1 MEKRTFN
8 TDNKKITVY
17 PAMAENKPV
26 IYLTT
31 YNDDGGEVYAELQ
44 KPDCPDFT
52 LVTISGLNWE
62 AELSPWTA
70 GDLFKYSE
78 MFTGGADVYLKLLT
92 EEIMPQAE
100 NMPPGKIAWR
110 GLAGYSLAGLFTVYA
125 LYKTDLF
132 SRAAS
137 MSGSLWY
144 PGFKDFAL
152 AHNMAKVPEYM
163 YFSLGDKEARA
174 RNQYLKTV
182 QQCTEEL
189 AAHYRSLDINTFYEL
204 NPGGHY
210 RDIIKR
216 SAAGIKWLLTQ

>member
-1 MEKRTFN
+1 MFTF
-8 TDNKKITVY
+8 TSYNKKITVY
-17 PAMAENKPV
+17 PALEENRPV

-31 YNDDGGEVYAELQ
+31 YNDDGSEVYAELQ
-44 KPDCPDFT
+44 KGGCPDFT
-52 LVTISGLNWE
+52 LVTVSGLNWE
-62 AELSPWTA
+62 AELSPWAA
-70 GDLFKYSE
+70 GNLFKYSE
-78 MFTGGADVYLKLLT
+78 MFT
-92 EEIMPQAE
+92 
-100 NMPPGKIAWR
+100 
-110 GLAGYSLAGLFTVYA
+110 VYA
-125 LYKTDLF
+125 LHKTDLF

-152 AHNMAKVPEYM
+152 QNTLCKAPQHLYL
-163 YFSLGDKEARA
+163 SLGDKEARA

-189 AAHYRSLDINTFYEL
+189 AAHYRNLGINTCYEL

-210 RDIIKR
+210 RNIISR

>member
-1 MEKRTFN
+1 MQNKIFTI
-8 TDNKKITVY
+8 DNKKITGY
-17 PAMAENKPV
+17 PALAENKPV

-31 YNDDGGEVYAELQ
+31 YNDDGGEVYTELQ
-44 KPDCPDFT
+44 KLGCPDFT
-52 LVTISGLNWE
+52 LVTVSGLNWE
-62 AELSPWTA
+62 AELSPWAA
-70 GDLFKYSE
+70 GNLFKYSE
-78 MFTGGADVYLKLLT
+78 MFTGGADAYLQFLT
-92 EEIMPQAE
+92 QQVLPQAE
-100 NMPPGKIAWR
+100 AGLNRILWR

-152 AHNMAKVPEYM
+152 KNTLCKSPQHLYL
-163 YFSLGDKEARA
+163 SLGDKEARA

-189 AAHYRSLDINTFYEL
+189 AAHYRSLGINTFYEL

-216 SAAGIKWLLTQ
+216 RAAGIKWLLTQ

>member
-1 MEKRTFN
+1 MFTFTN
-8 TDNKKITVY
+8 DNKKITVY
-17 PAMAENKPV
+17 PALAENRPV

-31 YNDDGGEVYAELQ
+31 YNDDGGEVYAEVQ
-44 KPDCPDFT
+44 KGGCPDFT
-52 LVTISGLNWE
+52 LVTVSGLNWE
-62 AELSPWTA
+62 AELSPWAA
-70 GDLFKYSE
+70 GNLFKYSE
-78 MFTGGADVYLKLLT
+78 MFTGGANAYLQFLT
-92 EEIMPQAE
+92 QQVLPQAE
-100 NMPPGKIAWR
+100 AGLNGVLWR

-152 AHNMAKVPEYM
+152 QNTLCKAPQHL

-189 AAHYRSLDINTFYEL
+189 AAHYRSLGINTFYEL

-210 RDIIKR
+210 RNIISR

>member
-1 MEKRTFN
+1 MEKQTFN
-8 TDNKKITVY
+8 TDKKKITLY
-17 PAMAENKPV
+17 PALAENKPV

-31 YNDDGGEVYAELQ
+31 YNDDCGEVYDELQ
-44 KPDCPDFT
+44 KLGCPDFT

-62 AELSPWTA
+62 AELSPWAA
-70 GDLFKYSE
+70 GNLFKYSE
-78 MFTGGADVYLKLLT
+78 MFTGGADAYLQFLT
-92 EEIMPQAE
+92 QQVLPQAE
-100 NMPPGKIAWR
+100 AGLNGILWR

-152 AHNMAKVPEYM
+152 QNTLCKTPQHLH
-163 YFSLGDKEARA
+163 FSLGDKEARA
-174 RNQYLKTV
+174 RNKYLKTV

-189 AAHYRSLDINTFYEL
+189 ATHYRSLGINTCYEL

-210 RDIIKR
+210 CDIIKR

>member
-1 MEKRTFN
+1 MFTFTSN
-8 TDNKKITVY
+8 NKKITVY
-17 PAMAENKPV
+17 PALAENRPV

-31 YNDDGGEVYAELQ
+31 YNDDGEVYAQ
-44 KPDCPDFT
+44 VRPDFT

-70 GDLFKYSE
+70 GNLFKYSE
-78 MFTGGADVYLKLLT
+78 MFTGGADTYLQFLT
-92 EEIMPQAE
+92 QQVLPQAE
-100 NMPPGKIAWR
+100 AGLNGILWR

-152 AHNMAKVPEYM
+152 QNTLCKTPQYL
-163 YFSLGDKEARA
+163 YLSLGDKEARA
-174 RNQYLKTV
+174 HNQYLKTV

-210 RDIIKR
+210 RNIISR

>member
-1 MEKRTFN
+1 MQNKIFTI
-8 TDNKKITVY
+8 DNKKITAY
-17 PAMAENKPV
+17 PALAENRPV
-26 IYLTT
+26 IYLTN
-31 YNDDGGEVYAELQ
+31 YNDDSSEIYTQVQKGG
-44 KPDCPDFT
+44 CPYFT
-52 LVTISGLNWE
+52 LVTVSGLNWE
-62 AELSPWTA
+62 AELSPWAA
-70 GDLFKYSE
+70 GNLFKYSE
-78 MFTGGADVYLKLLT
+78 MFTGSANAYLQFLT
-92 EEIMPQAE
+92 QQVLPQAE
-100 NMPPGKIAWR
+100 AGLNGILWR
-110 GLAGYSLAGLFTVYA
+110 GLAGYSLAGLFTIYA

-152 AHNMAKVPEYM
+152 QNTLRIAPQHL

-189 AAHYRSLDINTFYEL
+189 AAHYRSLGINTCYEL

-210 RDIIKR
+210 RNIISR

>member
-1 MEKRTFN
+1 MEKQTFN

-17 PAMAENKPV
+17 HALAENRPV

-44 KPDCPDFT
+44 KGGCPDFT
-52 LVTISGLNWE
+52 LITVSGLNWE
-62 AELSPWTA
+62 AELSPWAA
-70 GDLFKYSE
+70 GNLFKYSE
-78 MFTGGADVYLKLLT
+78 MFTGGADDYLQFLT
-92 EEIMPQAE
+92 QQVLPQAE
-100 NMPPGKIAWR
+100 AGLNGILWR

-144 PGFKDFAL
+144 PNFKDFAL
-152 AHNMAKVPEYM
+152 QSALCKTPQYL
-163 YFSLGDKEARA
+163 YLSLGDKEARA

-189 AAHYRSLDINTFYEL
+189 AAHYRSLGINTCYEL

-210 RDIIKR
+210 CNIISR

>member
-1 MEKRTFN
+1 MEKQTFN
-8 TDNKKITVY
+8 TDNKKITLY
-17 PAMAENKPV
+17 PALAENKPV

-31 YNDDGGEVYAELQ
+31 YNDDGGDVYTELQ
-44 KPDCPDFT
+44 KQGCPDFT

-62 AELSPWTA
+62 AELSPWEA
-70 GDLFKYSE
+70 GGLFKYSE
-78 MFTGGADVYLKLLT
+78 MFTGGANAYLQFLT
-92 EEIMPQAE
+92 QQVLPQAE
-100 NMPPGKIAWR
+100 ANLSSVLWR
-110 GLAGYSLAGLFTVYA
+110 GLTGYSLAGLFTIYA

-132 SRAAS
+132 NRAAS

-152 AHNMAKVPEYM
+152 QNTLCKTPQHLYL
-163 YFSLGDKEARA
+163 SLGDKEARA

-189 AAHYRSLDINTFYEL
+189 AAHYRSLGINTFYEL

-210 RDIIKR
+210 RDIISR
-216 SAAGIKWLLTQ
+216 SGAGIKWLLTQ

>member
-1 MEKRTFN
+1 MEKQTFN

-17 PAMAENKPV
+17 PAMAENRPV

-44 KPDCPDFT
+44 KGGCPDFT
-52 LVTISGLNWE
+52 LVTVSGLNWE
-62 AELSPWTA
+62 AELSPWSA
-70 GDLFKYSE
+70 GNLFKYSE
-78 MFTGGADVYLKLLT
+78 MFTGGADAYLQFLT
-92 EEIMPQAE
+92 QQVLPQAE
-100 NMPPGKIAWR
+100 TGLNGILWR
-110 GLAGYSLAGLFTVYA
+110 ELAGYSLAGLFTVYA

-152 AHNMAKVPEYM
+152 KNTLRIAPQHL

-174 RNQYLKTV
+174 RNQYLKSV

-189 AAHYRSLDINTFYEL
+189 AAYYRSLGINTCYEL

-210 RDIIKR
+210 RDIISR

>member
-1 MEKRTFN
+1 MEKQTFN
-8 TDNKKITVY
+8 TDKKKITLY
-17 PAMAENKPV
+17 PALAENKPV

-62 AELSPWTA
+62 AELSPWAA
-70 GDLFKYSE
+70 GNLFKYSE
-78 MFTGGADVYLKLLT
+78 MFTGGADSYLQFLT
-92 EEIMPQAE
+92 QQVIPQAE
-100 NMPPGKIAWR
+100 AGLNGVLWR

-152 AHNMAKVPEYM
+152 QNTLCKTPQHL

-189 AAHYRSLDINTFYEL
+189 AVHYHSLGINTFYEL

-210 RDIIKR
+210 RDIISR

>member
-1 MEKRTFN
+1 MEKQTFN
-8 TDNKKITVY
+8 TDKKKITLY
-17 PAMAENKPV
+17 PALAENKPV

-31 YNDDGGEVYAELQ
+31 YNDDGGEVYDELQ
-44 KPDCPDFT
+44 KQGCPDFT
-52 LVTISGLNWE
+52 LVTVSGLNWE
-62 AELSPWTA
+62 AELSPWAA
-70 GDLFKYSE
+70 GNLFKYSE
-78 MFTGGADVYLKLLT
+78 MFTGGADAYLQFLT
-92 EEIMPQAE
+92 QQVLPQAE
-100 NMPPGKIAWR
+100 AGLNGILWR

-125 LYKTDLF
+125 LYKTNLF
-132 SRAAS
+132 NRAAS

-144 PGFKDFAL
+144 PGFKDFSVKNAL
-152 AHNMAKVPEYM
+152 RKVPDYL
-163 YFSLGDKEARA
+163 YLSLGDKEART

-189 AAHYRSLDINTFYEL
+189 AAHYSSLGINTCYEL

>member
-1 MEKRTFN
+1 MFTFESH
-8 TDNKKITVY
+8 NKKITVY
-17 PAMAENKPV
+17 PALAENKPV

-31 YNDDGGEVYAELQ
+31 YNDNGGEVYAEVQ
-44 KPDCPDFT
+44 KDGCPDFT
-52 LVTISGLNWE
+52 LVTVSGLNWE
-62 AELSPWTA
+62 AELSPWAA
-70 GDLFKYSE
+70 GNLFKYSE
-78 MFTGGADVYLKLLT
+78 MFTGGANAYLQFLT
-92 EEIMPQAE
+92 QQVLPQAE
-100 NMPPGKIAWR
+100 ANLNGILWR

-152 AHNMAKVPEYM
+152 QNTLRIAPQHL

-189 AAHYRSLDINTFYEL
+189 AAHYRSLGINTCYEL

-210 RDIIKR
+210 RDIISR
-216 SAAGIKWLLTQ
+216 SGAGIKWLLTQ

>member
-1 MEKRTFN
+1 MEKQTFN
-8 TDNKKITVY
+8 TDKKKITLY
-17 PAMAENKPV
+17 PALAENRPV

-31 YNDDGGEVYAELQ
+31 YNDDGGEVYAEVQ
-44 KPDCPDFT
+44 KDGCPDFT
-52 LVTISGLNWE
+52 LVTVSGLNWE

-70 GDLFKYSE
+70 GNLFKYSE
-78 MFTGGADVYLKLLT
+78 MFTGGANAYLQILT
-92 EEIMPQAE
+92 QQVLPHAE
-100 NMPPGKIAWR
+100 AGLNGILWR

-125 LYKTDLF
+125 MYKTDLF

-152 AHNMAKVPEYM
+152 KNTLRIAPQHL

-189 AAHYRSLDINTFYEL
+189 AAHYRSLGINTFYEL

-210 RDIIKR
+210 RNIISR
-216 SAAGIKWLLTQ
+216 SGAGIKWLLTQ

>member
-1 MEKRTFN
+1 MGKQTFN
-8 TDNKKITVY
+8 TDNKKITLY
-17 PAMAENKPV
+17 PALAENKPV

-31 YNDDGGEVYAELQ
+31 YNDDGGEVYDELQ
-44 KPDCPDFT
+44 KQGCPDFT

-62 AELSPWTA
+62 AELSPWAA
-70 GDLFKYSE
+70 GGLFKYSE
-78 MFTGGADVYLKLLT
+78 MFTGGADAYLQFLT
-92 EEIMPQAE
+92 QQVLPHAE
-100 NMPPGKIAWR
+100 AGLNGILWR

-125 LYKTDLF
+125 LYKTELF

-152 AHNMAKVPEYM
+152 QNTLCKTPQHL

-182 QQCTEEL
+182 QQCTKEL
-189 AAHYRSLDINTFYEL
+189 AAYYRSLGINTCYEL

-210 RDIIKR
+210 RDITSR

>member
-1 MEKRTFN
+1 MEKQTFN

-31 YNDDGGEVYAELQ
+31 YNDDGGDVYAELQ
-44 KPDCPDFT
+44 KLGCPDFT
-52 LVTISGLNWE
+52 MVTVSGLNWE

-70 GDLFKYSE
+70 GNLFKYSE
-78 MFTGGADVYLKLLT
+78 MFTGSADAYLQFLT
-92 EEIMPQAE
+92 QQVLPQAE
-100 NMPPGKIAWR
+100 AGLNRILWR

-152 AHNMAKVPEYM
+152 QSTLCIAPQHLYL
-163 YFSLGDKEARA
+163 SLGDKEARA

-210 RDIIKR
+210 RNIISR

>member
-1 MEKRTFN
+1 MEKQTFN
-8 TDNKKITVY
+8 TDKKKITLY
-17 PAMAENKPV
+17 PALAKNKPV

-31 YNDDGGEVYAELQ
+31 YNDDGGEVYAQIQ
-44 KPDCPDFT
+44 KGSCPDFT
-52 LVTISGLNWE
+52 LVTVSGLNWE
-62 AELSPWTA
+62 AELSPWAA
-70 GDLFKYSE
+70 GNLFKYSE
-78 MFTGGADVYLKLLT
+78 MFTGSANAYLQFLT
-92 EEIMPQAE
+92 QQVLPQAE
-100 NMPPGKIAWR
+100 AGLNGILWR
-110 GLAGYSLAGLFTVYA
+110 GLAGYSLAGLFTIYA

-152 AHNMAKVPEYM
+152 KNTLRIAPQHL

-189 AAHYRSLDINTFYEL
+189 AAHYRSLGINTCYEL

-210 RDIIKR
+210 RDIISR
-216 SAAGIKWLLTQ
+216 SGAGIKWLLTQ

>member
-44 KPDCPDFT
+44 KQGCPDFT
-52 LVTISGLNWE
+52 LVTVSGLNWE
-62 AELSPWTA
+62 AELSPWAA
-70 GDLFKYSE
+70 GNLFKYSE
-78 MFTGGADVYLKLLT
+78 MFTGGADAYLQFLT
-92 EEIMPQAE
+92 QQVLPQAE
-100 NMPPGKIAWR
+100 AGLNGILWR

-152 AHNMAKVPEYM
+152 QNTLCKTPQYL
-163 YFSLGDKEARA
+163 YLSLGDKEARA
-174 RNQYLKTV
+174 HNQYLKTV

-210 RDIIKR
+210 RNIISR
-216 SAAGIKWLLTQ
+216 IAAGIKWLLTQ

>member
-1 MEKRTFN
+1 MFTF
-8 TDNKKITVY
+8 TSGNKKITVY
-17 PAMAENKPV
+17 PALAENRPV

-31 YNDDGGEVYAELQ
+31 YNDDGGEVYAQVQ
-44 KPDCPDFT
+44 KGGCPDFT

-62 AELSPWTA
+62 AELSPWAA
-70 GDLFKYSE
+70 GNLFKYSE
-78 MFTGGADVYLKLLT
+78 MFTGGADAYLQFLT
-92 EEIMPQAE
+92 QKVLPHAE
-100 NMPPGKIAWR
+100 AGLNGILWR
-110 GLAGYSLAGLFTVYA
+110 GLAGYSLAGLFTVYT

-137 MSGSLWY
+137 ISGSLWY

-152 AHNMAKVPEYM
+152 QSAICKTPQYL

-189 AAHYRSLDINTFYEL
+189 AAHYRSLGINTCYEL

-210 RDIIKR
+210 RDIISR
-216 SAAGIKWLLTQ
+216 SGAGIKWLLTQ

>member
-1 MEKRTFN
+1 MEKQTFN
-8 TDNKKITVY
+8 TDNKKIMVY
-17 PAMAENKPV
+17 PALAENRPV

-44 KPDCPDFT
+44 KGGCPDFT
-52 LVTISGLNWE
+52 LVTVSGFNWE
-62 AELSPWTA
+62 AELSPWAA
-70 GDLFKYSE
+70 GNLFKYSE
-78 MFTGGADVYLKLLT
+78 MFTGGADAYLQFLT
-92 EEIMPQAE
+92 QQVLPQAE
-100 NMPPGKIAWR
+100 TGLNGILWR

-152 AHNMAKVPEYM
+152 QSAICKTPQHLYL
-163 YFSLGDKEARA
+163 SLGDKEARA
-174 RNQYLKTV
+174 RNQYLKSV

-189 AAHYRSLDINTFYEL
+189 AAYYRSLGINTCYEL

-210 RDIIKR
+210 RDIISR

>member
-1 MEKRTFN
+1 MEKQTFN

-31 YNDDGGEVYAELQ
+31 YNDDGGDVYAELQ
-44 KPDCPDFT
+44 KLGCPDFT

-62 AELSPWTA
+62 AELSPWAA

-78 MFTGGADVYLKLLT
+78 MFTGGAVAYLQFLT
-92 EEIMPQAE
+92 QQVLPQTEA
-100 NMPPGKIAWR
+100 NLNGILWR

-152 AHNMAKVPEYM
+152 QNTLYIAPQHL

-189 AAHYRSLDINTFYEL
+189 AAHYRSLGINTCYEL

-210 RDIIKR
+210 RDIISR
-216 SAAGIKWLLTQ
+216 SAAGIKWILTQ

>member
-1 MEKRTFN
+1 MEKQTFN
-8 TDNKKITVY
+8 TDKKKITLY
-17 PAMAENKPV
+17 PALAENRPV

-31 YNDDGGEVYAELQ
+31 YNNDGGEIYAEIQ
-44 KPDCPDFT
+44 KGSYTDFT

-62 AELSPWTA
+62 AELSPWAA
-70 GDLFKYSE
+70 GGLFKYSE
-78 MFTGGADVYLKLLT
+78 MFTGGADAYLQFLT
-92 EEIMPQAE
+92 QQVIPQVEAGL
-100 NMPPGKIAWR
+100 NGILWR
-110 GLAGYSLAGLFTVYA
+110 GLAGYSLAGLFTAYA

-152 AHNMAKVPEYM
+152 QNTLCKTPQHLYL
-163 YFSLGDKEARA
+163 SLGDKEART

-189 AAHYRSLDINTFYEL
+189 AAHYRSLGINTCYEL

-210 RDIIKR
+210 RNIISR

>member
-1 MEKRTFN
+1 MEKQTFN
-8 TDNKKITVY
+8 TDNKKITLY
-17 PAMAENKPV
+17 PALAENKPV

-31 YNDDGGEVYAELQ
+31 YNDDGGEVYDELQ
-44 KPDCPDFT
+44 KQGCPDFT
-52 LVTISGLNWE
+52 LVTVSGLNWE

-70 GDLFKYSE
+70 GNLFKYSE
-78 MFTGGADVYLKLLT
+78 MFTGGADAYLQFLT
-92 EEIMPQAE
+92 QQVLPHAE
-100 NMPPGKIAWR
+100 AGLNGILWR

-125 LYKTDLF
+125 MYKTDLF

-152 AHNMAKVPEYM
+152 KNTLRIAPQHL
-163 YFSLGDKEARA
+163 YFSLGDKEERA

-189 AAHYRSLDINTFYEL
+189 AAHYRSLGINTCYEL

-210 RDIIKR
+210 RDIISR

>member
-1 MEKRTFN
+1 MEKQTFN

-17 PAMAENKPV
+17 PALAENKPV

-31 YNDDGGEVYAELQ
+31 YNDDGGEVYAEIQ
-44 KPDCPDFT
+44 KGSCPDFT
-52 LVTISGLNWE
+52 LVTVSGLNWE
-62 AELSPWTA
+62 AELSPWAA
-70 GDLFKYSE
+70 GNLFKYSE
-78 MFTGGADVYLKLLT
+78 MFTGGADAYLQFLT
-92 EEIMPQAE
+92 QQVIPHAE
-100 NMPPGKIAWR
+100 AGLNGILWR

-125 LYKTDLF
+125 MYKTDLF

-152 AHNMAKVPEYM
+152 KNTLRIAPQHL

-189 AAHYRSLDINTFYEL
+189 AAHYRSLGINTCYEL

-210 RDIIKR
+210 RDIISR
-216 SAAGIKWLLTQ
+216 SGAGIKWLLTQ

>member
-1 MEKRTFN
+1 MFTF
-8 TDNKKITVY
+8 TSGNKKITVY
-17 PAMAENKPV
+17 PALAENRPV

-31 YNDDGGEVYAELQ
+31 YNDDGSEVYAEVQ
-44 KPDCPDFT
+44 KGGCPDFT
-52 LVTISGLNWE
+52 LVTVSGLNWE
-62 AELSPWTA
+62 AELSPWAA
-70 GDLFKYSE
+70 GNLFKYSE
-78 MFTGGADVYLKLLT
+78 MFTGAADVYLQFLT
-92 EEIMPQAE
+92 QQVLPQAE
-100 NMPPGKIAWR
+100 AGLNGILWR

-132 SRAAS
+132 IRAAS

-152 AHNMAKVPEYM
+152 QNTLYIAPQHL

-189 AAHYRSLDINTFYEL
+189 AAHYRSLGINTCYEL

-210 RDIIKR
+210 RDIISR
-216 SAAGIKWLLTQ
+216 SAAGIKWILTQ

>member
-1 MEKRTFN
+1 MGKQTFN
-8 TDNKKITVY
+8 TDNKKITLY
-17 PAMAENKPV
+17 PALAENKPV

-31 YNDDGGEVYAELQ
+31 YNDDGGEVYDELQ
-44 KPDCPDFT
+44 KQGCPDFT

-62 AELSPWTA
+62 AELSPWAA
-70 GDLFKYSE
+70 GGLFKYSE
-78 MFTGGADVYLKLLT
+78 MFTGGAGTYLQFLT
-92 EEIMPQAE
+92 QQIIPQAE
-100 NMPPGKIAWR
+100 ANLNGILWR

-132 SRAAS
+132 SCAAS

-152 AHNMAKVPEYM
+152 QNTLCKTPQHLYL
-163 YFSLGDKEARA
+163 SLGDKEARA
-174 RNQYLKTV
+174 RNQYLKSV

-189 AAHYRSLDINTFYEL
+189 AAHYRSLGINTFYEL

-210 RDIIKR
+210 RNIISR

>member
-1 MEKRTFN
+1 MEKQTFN
-8 TDNKKITVY
+8 TDKKKITLY
-17 PAMAENKPV
+17 PALVENKPV

-31 YNDDGGEVYAELQ
+31 YNDDGGEVYDELQ
-44 KPDCPDFT
+44 KQGCPDFT

-62 AELSPWTA
+62 AELSPWA
-70 GDLFKYSE
+70 SGDLFKYSE
-78 MFTGGADVYLKLLT
+78 MFTGGADAYLQFLT
-92 EEIMPQAE
+92 QHVLPQAE
-100 NMPPGKIAWR
+100 AGLNGVLWR
-110 GLAGYSLAGLFTVYA
+110 GLAGYSLAGLFTIYA

-152 AHNMAKVPEYM
+152 KNTLRIAPQHL

-189 AAHYRSLDINTFYEL
+189 AAHYRSLGINTCYEL

-210 RDIIKR
+210 RDIISR
-216 SAAGIKWLLTQ
+216 SGAGIKWLLTQ

>member
-1 MEKRTFN
+1 MEKQTFN
-8 TDNKKITVY
+8 TDNKKITLY
-17 PAMAENKPV
+17 PALAENKPV

-31 YNDDGGEVYAELQ
+31 YNDDGGDVYTELQ
-44 KPDCPDFT
+44 KQGCPDFT

-62 AELSPWTA
+62 AELSPWEA
-70 GDLFKYSE
+70 GGLFKYSE
-78 MFTGGADVYLKLLT
+78 MFTGGANAYLQFLT
-92 EEIMPQAE
+92 QQVLPQAE
-100 NMPPGKIAWR
+100 AGLNGILWR

-152 AHNMAKVPEYM
+152 QNTLCKTPQHLYL
-163 YFSLGDKEARA
+163 SLGDKEARA

-189 AAHYRSLDINTFYEL
+189 AAHYRSLGINTFYEL

-210 RDIIKR
+210 RDIISR
-216 SAAGIKWLLTQ
+216 SGAGIKWLLTQ

>member
-1 MEKRTFN
+1 MFTF
-8 TDNKKITVY
+8 TSYNKKITVY
-17 PAMAENKPV
+17 PALAENRPV

-31 YNDDGGEVYAELQ
+31 YNDDGGEVYAQLQ
-44 KPDCPDFT
+44 KSGYTDFT
-52 LVTISGLNWE
+52 LVTVSGLNWE
-62 AELSPWTA
+62 AELSPWAA
-70 GDLFKYSE
+70 GNLFKYSE
-78 MFTGGADVYLKLLT
+78 MFTGGADAYLQFLT
-92 EEIMPQAE
+92 QQVLPQSEAGL
-100 NMPPGKIAWR
+100 NGILWR

-132 SRAAS
+132 SRTAS

-152 AHNMAKVPEYM
+152 QSMLCITPQHL
-163 YFSLGDKEARA
+163 YFSLGDKEACA

-189 AAHYRSLDINTFYEL
+189 AAHYRSLGINTFYEL

-210 RDIIKR
+210 RNIISR

>member
-1 MEKRTFN
+1 MEKQTFN

-17 PAMAENKPV
+17 PAMAENRPL

-31 YNDDGGEVYAELQ
+31 YNDDGGEVYAQVQ
-44 KPDCPDFT
+44 KGGCPDFT
-52 LVTISGLNWE
+52 LVTVSGLNWE
-62 AELSPWTA
+62 AELSPWAA
-70 GDLFKYSE
+70 GNLFKYSE
-78 MFTGGADVYLKLLT
+78 MFTGGADVYLQFLT
-92 EEIMPQAE
+92 QQVLPQAE
-100 NMPPGKIAWR
+100 AGLNGILWR

-152 AHNMAKVPEYM
+152 QNTLYIAPQHL

-189 AAHYRSLDINTFYEL
+189 AAHYRSLGINTCYEL

-210 RDIIKR
+210 RDIISR
-216 SAAGIKWLLTQ
+216 SAAGIKWILTQ

>member
-1 MEKRTFN
+1 MEKQTFN
-8 TDNKKITVY
+8 TDNKKITLY
-17 PAMAENKPV
+17 PALAENKPV

-31 YNDDGGEVYAELQ
+31 YNDDGGEVYDELQ
-44 KPDCPDFT
+44 KQGCPDFT

-62 AELSPWTA
+62 AELSPWA
-70 GDLFKYSE
+70 ADGLFKYSE
-78 MFTGGADVYLKLLT
+78 MFTGGADAYLQFLT
-92 EEIMPQAE
+92 QQVLPHAE
-100 NMPPGKIAWR
+100 AGLNGILWR

-152 AHNMAKVPEYM
+152 QNTLCKTPQYL
-163 YFSLGDKEARA
+163 YLSLGDKEARA
-174 RNQYLKTV
+174 HNQYLKTV

-210 RDIIKR
+210 RNIISR

>member
-1 MEKRTFN
+1 MEKQTFN
-8 TDNKKITVY
+8 TDNKKITLY
-17 PAMAENKPV
+17 PALAENKPV

-31 YNDDGGEVYAELQ
+31 YNDDGGEVYDELQ
-44 KPDCPDFT
+44 KQGCPDFT

-62 AELSPWTA
+62 AELSPWAA
-70 GDLFKYSE
+70 GGLFKYSE
-78 MFTGGADVYLKLLT
+78 MFTGGADAYLQFLT
-92 EEIMPQAE
+92 QQVLPHAE
-100 NMPPGKIAWR
+100 AGLNGILWR

-125 LYKTDLF
+125 MYKTYLF

-152 AHNMAKVPEYM
+152 KNTLRIAPQHL

-189 AAHYRSLDINTFYEL
+189 AAHYRSLGINTCYEL

-210 RDIIKR
+210 RDIISR
-216 SAAGIKWLLTQ
+216 SGAGIKWLLTQ

>member
-1 MEKRTFN
+1 MEKQTFN
-8 TDNKKITVY
+8 TDKKKITLY
-17 PAMAENKPV
+17 PALAENRPV

-31 YNDDGGEVYAELQ
+31 YNDDGSKVYAEVQ
-44 KPDCPDFT
+44 KDGCPDFT
-52 LVTISGLNWE
+52 LVTVSGLNWE
-62 AELSPWTA
+62 AELSPWAA
-70 GDLFKYSE
+70 GNLFKYSE
-78 MFTGGADVYLKLLT
+78 MFTGGADAYLQFLT
-92 EEIMPQAE
+92 QQVLPQAE
-100 NMPPGKIAWR
+100 AGLNGILWR
-110 GLAGYSLAGLFTVYA
+110 GLAGYSLAGLFTAYA

-174 RNQYLKTV
+174 RNQYLKSV

-189 AAHYRSLDINTFYEL
+189 AAHYRSLGINTCYEL

-210 RDIIKR
+210 RNIISR

>member
-1 MEKRTFN
+1 MEKQTFN
-8 TDNKKITVY
+8 TDNKKITLY
-17 PAMAENKPV
+17 PALAENKPV

-31 YNDDGGEVYAELQ
+31 YNDDGGEVYAEVQ
-44 KPDCPDFT
+44 KGGCPDFT
-52 LVTISGLNWE
+52 LVTVSGLNWE

-70 GDLFKYSE
+70 GNLFKYSE
-78 MFTGGADVYLKLLT
+78 MFTGGAGAYLQFLT
-92 EEIMPQAE
+92 QQVLPQAE
-100 NMPPGKIAWR
+100 AGLNGILWR
-110 GLAGYSLAGLFTVYA
+110 GLAGLFTVYA

-132 SRAAS
+132 SCAAS

-152 AHNMAKVPEYM
+152 QNALCKTPQHL

-189 AAHYRSLDINTFYEL
+189 TAHYRSLGINTCYEL

-210 RDIIKR
+210 RNIISR

>member
-1 MEKRTFN
+1 MFTFESH
-8 TDNKKITVY
+8 NKKITAY
-17 PAMAENKPV
+17 PALAENRPV

-31 YNDDGGEVYAELQ
+31 YNDDGGEVYAQVQ
-44 KPDCPDFT
+44 KGGCPDFT
-52 LVTISGLNWE
+52 LVTVSVLNWE

-70 GDLFKYSE
+70 GNLFKYSE
-78 MFTGGADVYLKLLT
+78 MFTGGANTYLQFLT
-92 EEIMPQAE
+92 QQVLPQAE
-100 NMPPGKIAWR
+100 AGLNGILWR
-110 GLAGYSLAGLFTVYA
+110 GLAGYSLAGLFTLYA

-144 PGFKDFAL
+144 PGFKGFAL
-152 AHNMAKVPEYM
+152 QSALCKTPQHL

-189 AAHYRSLDINTFYEL
+189 AAHYHSLGINTCYEL

-210 RDIIKR
+210 RNIIKR

>member
-1 MEKRTFN
+1 MFTFTN
-8 TDNKKITVY
+8 NNKKITVY
-17 PAMAENKPV
+17 PALAENRPV

-31 YNDDGGEVYAELQ
+31 YNDDGSEIYEEIQ
-44 KPDCPDFT
+44 KGSYTDFT
-52 LVTISGLNWE
+52 LVTVSGLNWE
-62 AELSPWTA
+62 AELSPWAA
-70 GDLFKYSE
+70 GNLFKYSE
-78 MFTGGADVYLKLLT
+78 MFTGGADAYLQFLT
-92 EEIMPQAE
+92 QQVLPQAE
-100 NMPPGKIAWR
+100 AGLNGILWR
-110 GLAGYSLAGLFTVYA
+110 GLAGYSLAGLFTAYA

-152 AHNMAKVPEYM
+152 QNTLCKTPQHL

-189 AAHYRSLDINTFYEL
+189 AAHYRSLGINTCYEL

-210 RDIIKR
+210 RNIISR

>member
-1 MEKRTFN
+1 MEKQTFN

-17 PAMAENKPV
+17 PAMAENRPV

-44 KPDCPDFT
+44 KGGCPDFT
-52 LVTISGLNWE
+52 LVTVSGLNWE
-62 AELSPWTA
+62 AELSPWSA
-70 GDLFKYSE
+70 GNLFKYSE
-78 MFTGGADVYLKLLT
+78 MFTGGADAYLQFLT
-92 EEIMPQAE
+92 QQVLPQAE
-100 NMPPGKIAWR
+100 TGLNGILWR

-152 AHNMAKVPEYM
+152 KNTLRIAPQHL

-174 RNQYLKTV
+174 RNQYLKSV

-189 AAHYRSLDINTFYEL
+189 AAYYRSLGINTCYEL

-210 RDIIKR
+210 RDIISR